1 MAAAAEQLP
10 ADLAAALGAP
20 GPLLLITDTAATL
33 ATDAGPLLALAAKAQ
48 WAGDG
53 RRVVWL
59 ALAQTKYHF
68 AAVTR
73 RVVRPRR
80 AGSAHAV
87 RVLTPLP

>member
-1 MAAAAEQLP
+1 MAAAAATEQLP

-20 GPLLLITDTAATL
+20 GPLLLVTDTAATL
-33 ATDAGPLLALAAKAQ
+33 ATDAAPLLALAAKAH
-48 WAGDG
+48 WAGGDG

-59 ALAQTKYHF
+59 ALAQTKYHY

-80 AGSAHAV
+80 GGSP
-87 RVLTPLP
+87 TPAAC